1 MIGRAKPTPAQFF
14 GWADFSTSFFFLL
27 YTSITTLLYFYI
39 PEQVVMVRKS
49 VLTLKYIWKKKKSK
63 IWPSTCFL
71 HSKNVWLEGGQIVRI
86 QPMCKH
92 TTNRN
97 LFKQNKKEEAFLTN
111 LVVSQLQQDQWY
123 SMVSQPRPGLSPA
136 HGTHSSHL
144 LLGHL
149 SAGSKQYVHDLLQNT
164 DFHFTFL
171 TVLVLMLDNYISFLF
186 CFAPFLVDRY
196 FFLIFFS
203 QFEWHD

>member
-14 GWADFSTSFFFLL
+14 GWADFSTSFFFAVYKYYNFIVFL
-27 YTSITTLLYFYI
+27 YSWTGSYGKEIC
-39 PEQVVMVRKS
+39 S
-49 VLTLKYIWKKKKSK
+49 DLKIHLEKKKSK

-86 QPMCKH
+86 QPVCKH